1 MYGNG
6 LGGYVLN
13 KHLCKAEI
21 HFEAFMSKLTPHM
34 RFTLK
39 YPPKKLGGYK
49 TQDWEDDGK
58 GKGSVR
64 VREALQ
70 EE

>member
-1 MYGNG
+1 
-6 LGGYVLN
+6 
-13 KHLCKAEI
+13 
-21 HFEAFMSKLTPHM
+21 MSKLTPHM